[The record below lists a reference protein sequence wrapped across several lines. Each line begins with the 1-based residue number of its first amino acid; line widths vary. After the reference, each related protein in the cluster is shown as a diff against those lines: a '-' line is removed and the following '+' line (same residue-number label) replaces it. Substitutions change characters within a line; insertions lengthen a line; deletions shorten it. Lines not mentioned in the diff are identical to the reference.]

1 VALSRSARLETR
13 RNRVSLDRTE
23 AHACDKGD
31 NHDTN
36 GMVHNTKKKSGIRRD
51 MTFAKTIFKGYEK
64 RFLGRCLSLAGR
76 AAKKIGIFGQMAG
89 MRVG

>member
-1 VALSRSARLETR
+1 
-13 RNRVSLDRTE
+13 
-23 AHACDKGD
+23 
-31 NHDTN
+31 
-36 GMVHNTKKKSGIRRD
+36 